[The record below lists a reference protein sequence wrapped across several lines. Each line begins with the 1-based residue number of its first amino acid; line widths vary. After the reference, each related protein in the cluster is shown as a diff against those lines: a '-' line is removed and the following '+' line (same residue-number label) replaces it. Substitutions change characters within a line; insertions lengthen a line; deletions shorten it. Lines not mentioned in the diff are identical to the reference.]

1 MKNALVLLPL
11 ALLPLGFLSACET
24 IPTAG
29 RGACDTSR
37 VQNFVGAL
45 GTADVGQVL
54 LQRSRSRTL
63 RWLAPGTMATMDYR
77 QDRLNVRVDGRNF
90 VTGVD
95 CG

>member
-1 MKNALVLLPL
+1 MKKTTLLLPL
-11 ALLPLGFLSACET
+11 TLLTACET
-24 IPTAG
+24 IPDASTG
-29 RGACDTSR
+29 KCDATR

-45 GTADVGQVL
+45 GTADLGTAL
-54 LQRSRSRTL
+54 LKRSGTRTI
-63 RWLAPGTMATMDYR
+63 RWLAPNTAATMDYR

>member
-1 MKNALVLLPL
+1 MKKITLLLPL
-11 ALLPLGFLSACET
+11 TLLTACET
-24 IPTAG
+24 IPTTG
-29 RGACDTSR
+29 KGTCDATR
-37 VQNFVGAL
+37 VQNFVGAIGTADL
-45 GTADVGQVL
+45 GTAL
-54 LQRSRSRTL
+54 LNRSRARTL

>member
-1 MKNALVLLPL
+1 MRTTLLLPL
-11 ALLPLGFLSACET
+11 ALLTSCET
-24 IPTAG
+24 IPAAG
-29 RGACDTSR
+29 KGTCDATR

-54 LQRSRSRTL
+54 LQRSRARAL
-63 RWLAPGTMATMDYR
+63 RWLAPGTAATMDYR

>member
-1 MKNALVLLPL
+1 MRNTLLVLLPL
-11 ALLPLGFLSACET
+11 PLLAACET
-24 IPTAG
+24 IPDASAG
-29 RGACDTSR
+29 TCDATR

-45 GTADVGQVL
+45 GTADLGTAL
-54 LQRSRSRTL
+54 LKRSGARTL
-63 RWLAPGTMATMDYR
+63 RWLAPSTMATMDYR

>member
-1 MKNALVLLPL
+1 MKKTTLLFPL
-11 ALLPLGFLSACET
+11 ALLTACET
-24 IPTAG
+24 IPEAG
-29 RGACDTSR
+29 AGKCDATR

-45 GTADVGQVL
+45 GTADLGTAVL
-54 LQRSRSRTL
+54 KRSGARTI

-77 QDRLNVRVDGRNF
+77 QDRLNVRVDARNF

>member
-1 MKNALVLLPL
+1 MSIPRTLPLLPL
-11 ALLPLGFLSACET
+11 ALLASCET

-29 RGACDTSR
+29 AGRCNAAR
-37 VQNFVGAL
+37 VQSFTGAL

-54 LQRSRSRTL
+54 LRRSGAKTL
-63 RWLAPGTMATMDYR
+63 RWIQPGMAVTMDYR
-77 QDRLNVRVDGRNF
+77 GDRLNVRVDGRNF